1 MAAKR
6 KLFIAHAGELA
17 HLLVRATGPGELI
30 SRFVRSYAERYD
42 RATLRNQPANLREME
57 STIGRE
63 ALLVMAAEIRRVA
76 PRAFASGP
84 RGSLSADD
92 AVVAQAF
99 FTEFMASLARAMAGS
114 PQEAAVEAETF
125 QRDLEMYD
133 RWTSRR
139 SWHGPG
145 LGGAPESP
153 FPDRCALLLD
163 PSMMEQARRA
173 SADFE
178 NELGRAAARIFDHL
192 GRGGL
197 SLSANVSRPR
207 RKATPHLKI
216 KKALPQRV
224 KKALPRPA
232 KKAPIRRAKRAP
244 RKISKAKL
252 RRSGAGAKK
261 NRKPAATRKAS
272 GRQPQRGAARRSR
285 KR

>member
-6 KLFIAHAGELA
+6 KLFIAHASELA

-63 ALLVMAAEIRRVA
+63 ALLVMAAEIRRVV

-84 RGSLSADD
+84 RASLSADD
-92 AVVAQAF
+92 AAVAQAF

-114 PQEAAVEAETF
+114 PQKAVVEAETF

-133 RWTSRR
+133 LWTARR

-178 NELGRAAARIFDHL
+178 NELGKAAARIFDHL

-207 RKATPHLKI
+207 RKAVPHL
-216 KKALPQRV
+216 KKALPSRV
-224 KKALPRPA
+224 KKATPRRA
-232 KKAPIRRAKRAP
+232 AKRAP
-244 RKISKAKL
+244 RKISKAKP
-252 RRSGAGAKK
+252 RRSGTGAEK
-261 NRKPAATRKAS
+261 NRKLAATRKAS

>member
-30 SRFVRSYAERYD
+30 SRFVRSYAERFN

-63 ALLVMAAEIRRVA
+63 ALLVMAAEIRRLV
-76 PRAFASGP
+76 PRAFASGA
-84 RGSLSADD
+84 RVSLSADE
-92 AVVAQAF
+92 AAVAQAF

-133 RWTSRR
+133 RWSARR
-139 SWHGPG
+139 SWHGPR

-173 SADFE
+173 SVEFE
-178 NELGRAAARIFDHL
+178 NDLAEAAARIFDHL

-197 SLSANVSRPR
+197 SLTAHVSRPR
-207 RKATPHLKI
+207 RKAAPSATKATP
-216 KKALPQRV
+216 
-224 KKALPRPA
+224 
-232 KKAPIRRAKRAP
+232 RRAPKRAP
-244 RKISKAKL
+244 RKVSKAKP
-252 RRSGAGAKK
+252 RRAGVGAKK
-261 NRKPAATRKAS
+261 DRNSAAAGQDR
-272 GRQPQRGAARRSR
+272 RRRPRGAARSSR